1 MRGRRLVVGAKVHS
15 VSIAPDDDDGPRRFG
30 DTVIHWSRRRFAGK
44 RLAVEL
50 CRVALAGPV
59 AEMLYS
65 GRPFHPGTVSEW
77 SQDWLAALE
86 AMNFIPERQRRMAL
100 LEQTTIDLYERFSD
114 DFHWQAI
121 SAHCRA
127 AAGARD
133 SGRRIAAGCDWSVGG
148 RSEQSVLTASGS
160 SASSRAPDLRHRRGF
175 A

>member
-1 MRGRRLVVGAKVHS
+1 MRETPEELTAWHEAGHAWAALVVGAKVHS

-121 SAHCRA
+121 SA
-127 AAGARD
+127 
-133 SGRRIAAGCDWSVGG
+133 IAEPLLAHEILDEELLQDAIGPWEDGVNS
-148 RSEQSVLTASGS
+148 Q
-160 SASSRAPDLRHRRGF
+160 F
-175 A
+175 

>member
-1 MRGRRLVVGAKVHS
+1 MLLRFSLRETPEELTAWHEAGHAWAALVVGAKVHS

-121 SAHCRA
+121 SA
-127 AAGARD
+127 
-133 SGRRIAAGCDWSVGG
+133 IA
-148 RSEQSVLTASGS
+148 EQLLAHEILDEELLQDAIGPWGDGVNSQ
-160 SASSRAPDLRHRRGF
+160 F
-175 A
+175 

>member
-1 MRGRRLVVGAKVHS
+1 MRETPEELTAWHEAGHALAALVVGAKVHS

-121 SAHCRA
+121 SA
-127 AAGARD
+127 
-133 SGRRIAAGCDWSVGG
+133 IA
-148 RSEQSVLTASGS
+148 EQLLAHEILDEELLQDAIGPWEDGVNSQ
-160 SASSRAPDLRHRRGF
+160 F
-175 A
+175 

>member
-1 MRGRRLVVGAKVHS
+1 MRETPEELTAWHEAGHAWAALVVGAKVHS

-86 AMNFIPERQRRMAL
+86 AMNFIPERQRRLAV
-100 LEQTTIDLYERFSD
+100 LEQTTIDLYQRFSEA
-114 DFHWQAI
+114 FHWEAI
-121 SAHCRA
+121 CAIAEQLLAHEILDEELLQDA
-127 AAGARD
+127 IGPWED
-133 SGRRIAAGCDWSVGG
+133 GVNS
-148 RSEQSVLTASGS
+148 Q
-160 SASSRAPDLRHRRGF
+160 F
-175 A
+175 

>member
-1 MRGRRLVVGAKVHS
+1 MRETPEELTAWHEAGHAWAALVVGAKVHS

-86 AMNFIPERQRRMAL
+86 AMNFIPERQRRLAL

-121 SAHCRA
+121 SA
-127 AAGARD
+127 
-133 SGRRIAAGCDWSVGG
+133 IA
-148 RSEQSVLTASGS
+148 EQLLAHEILDEELLQDAIGPWGDGVNSQ
-160 SASSRAPDLRHRRGF
+160 F
-175 A
+175 

>member
-1 MRGRRLVVGAKVHS
+1 
-15 VSIAPDDDDGPRRFG
+15 
-30 DTVIHWSRRRFAGK
+30 VIHWSRRRFAGK

-121 SAHCRA
+121 SA
-127 AAGARD
+127 
-133 SGRRIAAGCDWSVGG
+133 IA
-148 RSEQSVLTASGS
+148 EQLLAHEILDEELLQDAIGPWEDGVNSQ
-160 SASSRAPDLRHRRGF
+160 F
-175 A
+175 

>member
-1 MRGRRLVVGAKVHS
+1 MHDTDEVTAWHEAGHAWAALYVGARVQS

-121 SAHCRA
+121 SA
-127 AAGARD
+127 
-133 SGRRIAAGCDWSVGG
+133 IA
-148 RSEQSVLTASGS
+148 EQLLAHEILDEELLQDAIGPWEDGVNSQ
-160 SASSRAPDLRHRRGF
+160 F
-175 A
+175 